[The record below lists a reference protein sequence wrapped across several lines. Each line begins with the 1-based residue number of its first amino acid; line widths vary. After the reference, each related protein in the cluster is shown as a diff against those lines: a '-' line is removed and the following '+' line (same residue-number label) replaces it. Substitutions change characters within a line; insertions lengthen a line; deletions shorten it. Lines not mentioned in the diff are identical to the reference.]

1 MKKSYKKFY
10 QYRIMK
16 EKQKETEE
24 ARKYN
29 KFTSEMLKEFDRSK
43 ASNK

>member
-1 MKKSYKKFY
+1 MRNYKKKFY
-10 QYRIMK
+10 QIKLMK

-29 KFTSEMLKEFDRSK
+29 QLTSEMIKEFNRSK

>member
-1 MKKSYKKFY
+1 MRNYKKKFY
-10 QYRIMK
+10 QIKLMK

-29 KFTSEMLKEFDRSK
+29 KLTSEMIKEFNRSK